1 MTIGH
6 PASLSNCNLLQT
18 NGSITL
24 AMFGRMAQDAESEV
38 ELALNSDAETAR
50 VEFKSTFNP
59 DQKGELLEIIKDI
72 VAMANSAEE
81 SSCSV

>member
-38 ELALNSDAETAR
+38 ELALNSDE
-50 VEFKSTFNP
+50 KLP
-59 DQKGELLEIIKDI
+59 
-72 VAMANSAEE
+72 E
-81 SSCSV
+81 SSSNLLSILIKRENS